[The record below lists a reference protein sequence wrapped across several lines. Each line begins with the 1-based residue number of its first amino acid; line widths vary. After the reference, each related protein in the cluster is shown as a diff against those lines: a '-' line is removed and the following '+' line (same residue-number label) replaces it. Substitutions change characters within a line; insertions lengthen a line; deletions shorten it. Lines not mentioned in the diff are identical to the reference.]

1 MRAAPWARVR
11 RASGTISDSS
21 YSSTAPKPLHA
32 GQAPRG
38 LLKEKKLG
46 ASAGAGVPQEE
57 QVGCSEK
64 RRRSPLSSVTATP
77 SPSLK
82 AVATASVSRLR
93 LADDAATRS
102 PKIGRASGREKV

>member
-1 MRAAPWARVR
+1 M
-11 RASGTISDSS
+11 SDSS

-38 LLKEKKLG
+38 LLKEKKEG
-46 ASAGAGVPQEE
+46 ASAGVGVPQEE

-82 AVATASVSRLR
+82 AVATASVSRPR
-93 LADDAATRS
+93 LASDAAPRS
-102 PKIGRASGREKV
+102 TTPSRSRPPRPPPPA